1 VVRTEGERVQSVILE
16 RLHVETAQFERGTGW
31 AIKPE
36 GACRDER
43 CVPLPPTATAAGQ
56 DGQVDVRVIAQ
67 HLGMPLVHEASS
79 GLWALGPQASTRSLT
94 SARAPDLVLP
104 DMYGQLFDLATLR
117 GTKVL
122 LLAWA
127 SW

>member
-1 VVRTEGERVQSVILE
+1 VILE
-16 RLHVETAQFERGTGW
+16 RLQVETSHFERGTGW

-36 GACRDER
+36 GACQDDR
-43 CVPLPPTATAAGQ
+43 CVPLPARATV
-56 DGQVDVRVIAQ
+56 DGQLDVRAVAQ
-67 HLGMPLVHEASS
+67 QLSMPLVQDAAS
-79 GLWALGPQASTRSLT
+79 GVWALGPEASTRSLS

-104 DMYGQLFDLATLR
+104 DVDGQLFDLATLR

>member
-1 VVRTEGERVQSVILE
+1 VILE
-16 RLHVETAQFERGTGW
+16 RLSVETSQFERGTGW

-36 GACRDER
+36 GACHDDR
-43 CVPLPPTATAAGQ
+43 CVPLVATATA
-56 DGQVDVRVIAQ
+56 DGQVDVRMVAQ
-67 HLGMPLVHEASS
+67 QLGMPLVHDASS
-79 GLWALGPQASTRSLT
+79 GLWALGPEASTRSLS

-104 DMYGQLFDLATLR
+104 DRYGQLFDLATLR
-117 GTKVL
+117 GRKVL

>member
-1 VVRTEGERVQSVILE
+1 VILD

-31 AIKPE
+31 VIKPE
-36 GACRDER
+36 GACHDER
-43 CVPLPPTATAAGQ
+43 CVPLPAAATAN
-56 DGQVDVRVIAQ
+56 GQVDVRMIAQ
-67 HLGMPLVHEASS
+67 QLGMPLVHDASS
-79 GLWALGPQASTRSLT
+79 GLWALGPEASTRSLS

-104 DMYGQLFDLATLR
+104 DMHGQLFDLATLR

>member
-1 VVRTEGERVQSVILE
+1 VILE
-16 RLHVETAQFERGTGW
+16 RLQVATSQFERGTGW

-36 GACRDER
+36 GACQDER
-43 CVPLPPTATAAGQ
+43 CVPLPATAIV
-56 DGQVDVRVIAQ
+56 DDRVDVRAIAQ
-67 HLGMPLVHEASS
+67 QLGMPLVQDAAS
-79 GLWALGPQASTRSLT
+79 GIWALGPEASTRTLS

-104 DMYGQLFDLATLR
+104 DVDGQLFDLVTLR
-117 GTKVL
+117 GKKVL

>member
-1 VVRTEGERVQSVILE
+1 VILDG
-16 RLHVETAQFERGTGW
+16 LQVETSQFERGTGW

-36 GACRDER
+36 GACQYDR
-43 CVPLPPTATAAGQ
+43 CVPLPPTATV
-56 DGQVDVRVIAQ
+56 DGQLDVRVVAQ
-67 HLGMPLVHEASS
+67 QLGMPLVQDAGS
-79 GLWALGPQASTRSLT
+79 GIWALGPEAGTRSLS
-94 SARAPDLVLP
+94 SAHAPELVLP
-104 DMYGQLFDLATLR
+104 DVDGQLFDLATLR